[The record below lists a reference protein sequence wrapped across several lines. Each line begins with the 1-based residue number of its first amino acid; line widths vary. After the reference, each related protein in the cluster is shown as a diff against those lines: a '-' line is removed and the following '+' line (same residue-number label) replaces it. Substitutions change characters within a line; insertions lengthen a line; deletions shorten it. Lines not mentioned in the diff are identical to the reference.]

1 MKKLFV
7 LALTSFL
14 FASCST
20 QSYMT
25 QSSYTTNQ
33 VNKAGLSAVK
43 TALERP
49 TISPEDLRE
58 EIFTN
63 RAKTFEELEKITF
76 VSNFDKAVNNII
88 IEAKSFLGTPYRYGG
103 VTRNGIDCSAFM
115 QQIYNVEG
123 ITLPRVSSKQAK
135 IGQPVSRGELQKG
148 DLIFFSTT
156 SRYSITHVG
165 MVTDNLDGEIT
176 FIHSASS
183 KGVTFENL
191 SHPYWNSRYRAARRP
206 AKFVQP
212 KYITMAEMDSLEQ
225 LASIN

>member
-1 MKKLFV
+1 MKNIIV
-7 LALTSFL
+7 TALALFFIT
-14 FASCST
+14 SCST
-20 QSYMT
+20 QSYLS
-25 QSSYTTNQ
+25 QASYTTN
-33 VNKAGLSAVK
+33 VTPKTGLAAVK

-49 TISPEDLRE
+49 VISPEDLRD

-63 RAKTFEELEKITF
+63 RAKTFEELEKNAF

-103 VTRNGIDCSAFM
+103 ATRSGIDCSAFM
-115 QQIYNVEG
+115 QQIYNIEG
-123 ITLPRVSSKQAK
+123 ISLPRVSSKQAK
-135 IGQPVSRGELQKG
+135 IGQAVSRGELQKG

-165 MVTDNLDGEIT
+165 MVTENKDGDIT